1 MSHKNMRFLAVLE
14 IIYSN
19 LIFKLHRILKQNVV
33 ERDIKY
39 NYLE

>member
-19 LIFKLHRILKQNVV
+19 LIFKASQNT
-33 ERDIKY
+33 KTKCGGKGH
-39 NYLE
+39 